1 MDHLEING
9 SVDWC
14 ELGFG
19 KAEYL
24 VWEDLSVSSTNLRNA
39 TSKKLLNALSGF
51 AQPDR
56 IMAIMGPSGSG
67 KSTLLDALSGR
78 LSSNVIMSGKVLF
91 SGKRRSIG
99 CRDISY
105 ATQEDIFL
113 GTLTVRETLTYS
125 AHLRLPTTLTKQEID
140 NIVEDTIDKMGLQ
153 DCADKKIGNWHLRGI
168 SGGEKRRLSIS
179 VEILTQPQ
187 VLFLD
192 EPTSGLDSASS
203 LFVVHVLRNIAHD
216 GKIVVCSI
224 HHPSID
230 VFNLF
235 DDLYLLSG
243 GETVYF
249 GEAQKAVKFF
259 ADAGFPCPTRRN
271 PPDHFLRCINS
282 DFDKIIA
289 ILMQTRK
296 NFEMMPLSSG
306 SSTIMTTTESKAR
319 LVEKYKGSD
328 SARNARK
335 KIQEIALIDEENCSE
350 SNTSNPGPGW
360 LKQLRILTRR
370 STLNICRDMGYY
382 WLRIVFYMLV
392 SVSSGSFFFNIG
404 TSNYAI
410 FLRGKFDGFIYGLMI
425 VLSIGGLPFF
435 TEEIKVFRRER
446 FGGHYGEAVYVL
458 SNFLSSLPFVAAISI
473 SSGTI
478 LYYMVNLHK
487 GFSHYWY
494 LCINLFCCIAATET
508 STFIVA
514 TLVPNLLMAI
524 GASAGLNVI
533 MMMPSVIFR
542 RPVDLPRFFWYY
554 PMYYISY
561 AAWAVEG
568 QYKNDMIGLEFDPR
582 VPGEPKLKGEMILQ
596 STFGIQLN
604 HSKWW
609 DLAAL
614 ASLLAVFRIIFY
626 MVLRYKERASSVFH
640 RFCATTIQLPFGI
653 FHHGSKSSG

>member
-1 MDHLEING
+1 MDNLARNG

-14 ELGFG
+14 GLGVR
-19 KAEYL
+19 KAAYL
-24 VWEDLSVSSTNLRNA
+24 VWEDLSVSSTNLRSA
-39 TSKKLLNALSGF
+39 SSKKLLNGLSGF
-51 AQPDR
+51 AQPHR

-67 KSTLLDALSGR
+67 KSTLLDALAGR
-78 LSSNVIMSGKVLF
+78 LSSNVMMSGRVLF
-91 SGKRRSIG
+91 GGKRRSIG

-113 GTLTVRETLTYS
+113 GTLSVRETLTYS

-140 NIVEDTIDKMGLQ
+140 DIVDDTIDKMGLQ
-153 DCADKKIGNWHLRGI
+153 DCADRKIGNWHLRGI

-179 VEILTQPQ
+179 LHILTQPH

-192 EPTSGLDSASS
+192 EPTSGLDSASAF
-203 LFVVHVLRNIAHD
+203 FVIHVLRNIAHD
-216 GKIVVCSI
+216 GKVVVCSV

-249 GEAQKAVKFF
+249 GEAQKAVMFF

-289 ILMQTRK
+289 ILTQSRK
-296 NFEMMPLSSG
+296 NFGMMPLSSG
-306 SSTIMTTTESKAR
+306 SSTKMTTAEIKAW
-319 LVEKYKGSD
+319 LVEKYEASD
-328 SARNARK
+328 YARNARK
-335 KIQEIALIDEENCSE
+335 KIQEITLFDEEHCTE
-350 SNTSNPGPGW
+350 SNASEAGW
-360 LKQLRILTRR
+360 LKQLCILTRR
-370 STLNICRDMGYY
+370 SSLNISRDVGYY
-382 WLRIVFYMLV
+382 WLRIVFYCLV
-392 SVSSGSFFFNIG
+392 SLSAGSFFFNIG

-410 FLRGKFDGFIYGLMI
+410 FLRGKFDGFIYGLMM

-446 FGGHYGEAVYVL
+446 FGGHYGEGVYVV
-458 SNFLSSLPFVAAISI
+458 SNLLSSLPFLAAISI
-473 SSGTI
+473 GSGTI
-478 LYYMVNLHK
+478 LYYMVNLQR
-487 GFSHYWY
+487 GYSQYWY
-494 LCINLFCCIAATET
+494 LCINLFCCITVTET
-508 STFIVA
+508 SILIVA

-524 GASAGLNVI
+524 GASAGLDVM

-542 RPVDLPRFFWYY
+542 RPVDLPRIFWYY
-554 PMYYISY
+554 PMHFISF

-568 QYKNDMIGLEFDPR
+568 QYKNDMIGLEFDPP
-582 VPGEPKLKGEMILQ
+582 VPGEPKLKGEMILHD
-596 STFGIQLN
+596 TFGIQLH

-614 ASLLAVFRIIFY
+614 ISLLAVSRILLYI
-626 MVLRYKERASSVFH
+626 VLKYKERASSVLH
-640 RFCATTIQLPFGI
+640 RFCATTFQHLFRTFLQGN
-653 FHHGSKSSG
+653 KSSW